1 MSKAKTLLEFA
12 GAKSSPANLTGAT
25 VIIIDAQNEYV
36 DGQLPLHRIGQAVD
50 KLAELIDRARK
61 AGSPIVHIVHKGR
74 AGGLF
79 DPDGSGGKMIERVLP
94 SGETVISKTL
104 PNAFAKTDLDAQLK
118 AIGNDAIIIA
128 GFATHMCVSATT
140 RAALDLGYRTTVVAD
155 ATATRTLP
163 DPTGKGDIDA
173 QDVHRV
179 ALAELADR
187 FASVVH
193 LNEIPL

>member
-12 GAKSSPANLTGAT
+12 GAKSSPANFTGAT

-36 DGQLPLHRIGQAVD
+36 DGQLPLHGIGQAVD

-61 AGSPIVHIVHKGR
+61 AGAPIIHIVHKGR

-79 DPDGSGGKMIERVLP
+79 DPDGHSGKMIERVLP
-94 SGETVISKTL
+94 SGETIISKTL

-118 AIGNDAIIIA
+118 AIGNDAIIVA
-128 GFATHMCVSATT
+128 GFATHMCVSATA
-140 RAALDLGYRTTVVAD
+140 RAALDLGYRTTVVSD

-163 DPTGKGDIDA
+163 DPTSKGDIDA

-187 FASVVH
+187 FASVVR
-193 LNEIPL
+193 LNEIPV

>member
-1 MSKAKTLLEFA
+1 MSKANTLLELA
-12 GAKSSPANLTGAT
+12 GVKSAPANLTGAT

-36 DGQLPLHRIGQAVD
+36 EGVLPLHEIGQAVD
-50 KLAELIDRARK
+50 KVAELIGRARK
-61 AGSPIVHIVHKGR
+61 AGAPIVHIVHRGR
-74 AGGLF
+74 AAGLF
-79 DPDGSGGKMIERVLP
+79 DPDGNGGKIIERVLP

-128 GFATHMCVSATT
+128 GFATHMCVSATV

-155 ATATRTLP
+155 AMATRSLP
-163 DPTGKGDIDA
+163 DPVGEGNIDA
-173 QDVHRV
+173 PDVHRV

-187 FASVVH
+187 FAAVVP
-193 LNEIPL
+193 LSEIPL

>member
-1 MSKAKTLLEFA
+1 MSNAKTLLEFA
-12 GAKSSPANLTGAT
+12 GVQSKPANLTGAT

-36 DGQLPLHRIGQAVD
+36 DGQLPLHGIGQAVD
-50 KLAELIDRARK
+50 KIAELIARARK
-61 AGSPIVHIVHKGR
+61 AGAPIVHIVHKGR

-79 DPDGSGGKMIERVLP
+79 DPDGNGGKMIERVLP
-94 SGETVISKTL
+94 SGARVISKTL

-118 AIGNDAIIIA
+118 AIGNDAIIIV
-128 GFATHMCVSATT
+128 GFATHMCVSATA
-140 RAALDLGYRTTVVAD
+140 RAALDLGYRTTVVSD

-163 DPTGKGDIDA
+163 DPTDKGNIDA

-187 FASVVH
+187 FASVVC

>member
-1 MSKAKTLLEFA
+1 MSNAKTLLEFA
-12 GAKSSPANLTGAT
+12 GVQSKPANLTGAT

-36 DGQLPLHRIGQAVD
+36 DGQLPLHGIGQAVD
-50 KLAELIDRARK
+50 KIAELIARARK
-61 AGSPIVHIVHKGR
+61 AGAPIVHIVHKGR

-79 DPDGSGGKMIERVLP
+79 DPDGNGGKMIERVLP
-94 SGETVISKTL
+94 SGARVISKTL

-118 AIGNDAIIIA
+118 AIGNDAIIIV
-128 GFATHMCVSATT
+128 GFATHMCVSATA
-140 RAALDLGYRTTVVAD
+140 RAALSLGYRTTVVSD

-163 DPTGKGDIDA
+163 DPTDKGNIDA

-187 FASVVH
+187 FASVVC